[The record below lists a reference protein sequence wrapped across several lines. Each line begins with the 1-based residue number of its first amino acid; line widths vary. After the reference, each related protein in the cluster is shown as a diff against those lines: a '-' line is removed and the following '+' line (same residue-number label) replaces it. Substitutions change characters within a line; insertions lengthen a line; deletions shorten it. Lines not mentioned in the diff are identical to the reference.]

1 MEMGMQNT
9 PGARPHIRQHSATAT
24 PEFSEEQ
31 LIAFDRG
38 YALAKDTGALDRLRI
53 AAAANIELSHNRAER
68 LA

>member
-1 MEMGMQNT
+1 MQNT
-9 PGARPHIRQHSATAT
+9 LGARPHIRQRNATAA

-31 LIAFDRG
+31 LIAFDRS
-38 YALAKDTGALDRLRI
+38 YALAKDTGTLDRLRV